1 MKYVITLIYIMYI
14 AVYVYSSHMTS
25 VEPDKPLW
33 GYICTFVFGYL
44 AIWSIKLYTKYSEEN
59 KKNSEEN

>member
-1 MKYVITLIYIMYI
+1 MYI